1 MRGREIVAKIMGIKK
16 ISNAELAH
24 KLDISVPT
32 MWDRINTRKTKD
44 IPIST
49 MNEMVRVMDYKIIV
63 VPSNRQIKENEFEVT
78 NAPPTPI
85 ETEIKNSR
93 KKRKQDDLE

>member
-1 MRGREIVAKIMGIKK
+1 MRGREIVAAIMGLKK
-16 ISNAELAH
+16 ISNAEMAH

-32 MWDRINTRKTKD
+32 MWDRVNSQKAKD
-44 IPIST
+44 IPISM

-63 VPSNRQIKENEFEVT
+63 VPSNRQVKENEFEVT

-85 ETEIKNSR
+85 ETEIMNGR
-93 KKRKQDDLE
+93 KKKKVGVE